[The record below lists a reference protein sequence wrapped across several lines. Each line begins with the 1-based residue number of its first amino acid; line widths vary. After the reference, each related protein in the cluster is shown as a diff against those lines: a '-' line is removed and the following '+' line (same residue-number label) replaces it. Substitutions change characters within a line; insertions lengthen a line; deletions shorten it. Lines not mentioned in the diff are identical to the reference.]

1 MSVHHLKIYVRL
13 PCQGIYSAGS
23 VDIQPVCYEADMED
37 SDIQEVW
44 LVGICAAT
52 SFHDGVSNFRNW

>member
-1 MSVHHLKIYVRL
+1 MSVLHLKIYVRL

-37 SDIQEVW
+37 SDFVVGEVENCF
-44 LVGICAAT
+44 VM
-52 SFHDGVSNFRNW
+52 